1 MYRPVFDP
9 LCPAGISATAKAPEV
24 PTHAES
30 ELPYG
35 NGTFQLRFLVSLTI
49 TLGTYSLH
57 YESFRITA
65 GVMDHWCRRPDS
77 FANLTVLQWKQL
89 AIPLDERGEFSRCT
103 VREPPDADN
112 ATSVVPCTSWEYDL
126 DQFGNNIVS
135 EWNLVCGR
143 RWLIEVARLVYFSTC
158 IVSLLLFGVLA
169 DQVGRKTV
177 VFITIPV
184 VLISGVGSTV
194 PNDFQFFVA
203 VRAIVAASTSALVPP
218 MLALFYEITPASR
231 IPVYIIVASLS
242 SVVMPLPLSFFTQPF
257 RAGWVTQQFMLM
269 VPTFLLVLL
278 YYGIDESPAWLLAK
292 GKAKEAERVALRAA
306 NLNKASLQL
315 CREMLGQQKLEAQ
328 ADSKGAYE
336 NTGLCSS
343 HLRARIVLLAFMC
356 TAISYAYDTF
366 AINDGVYISGAAA
379 AIGYILSA
387 VACLLV
393 VPCVIRHGFKNI
405 VTASGLAFGTS
416 SAILAIT
423 YSQNETMMQNC
434 LVIFMRASGSI
445 CFTSF
450 VSQAAGA
457 YPIMTHSRGAA
468 WNLAFSRI
476 GDTLGQTSTALL
488 EGRHT
493 DLRLAVAAALLAL
506 FVIGAQGLPYEHD
519 WVLQGSSTCGPQSSA
534 RCGVDVKRAMQD
546 TLVPLPKEPVK
557 RRDTKTSDRVS
568 LAPKQY
574 STYSIQKSHTP
585 SLQ

>member
-30 ELPYG
+30 DLPYG

-379 AIGYILSA
+379 AIGYI
-387 VACLLV
+387 
-393 VPCVIRHGFKNI
+393 F
-405 VTASGLAFGTS
+405 
-416 SAILAIT
+416 
-423 YSQNETMMQNC
+423 QNETMMQNC

-574 STYSIQKSHTP
+574 STYSIQRSHTP